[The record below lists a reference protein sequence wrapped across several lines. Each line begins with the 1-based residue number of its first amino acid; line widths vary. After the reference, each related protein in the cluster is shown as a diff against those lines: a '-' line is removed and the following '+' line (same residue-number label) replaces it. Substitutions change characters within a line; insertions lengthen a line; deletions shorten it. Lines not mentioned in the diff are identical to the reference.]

1 MIDDGS
7 NNNVNH
13 LNVSPETTIQLGTE
27 DERDCYGVKA
37 NEEGF
42 LDDRE
47 QVEGDTEIDEVDL
60 REARLVMQVELLS
73 HLLRT
78 VSIEVLQIPPKAEK
92 MHSMDDSLYEIDNLF
107 HDKAEEKITFDIY
120 SDPDHCDDRTALETV
135 VDCNSNPASTIAAA
149 EILLRRLL
157 QIITELRASA
167 ARKNMPALGHSLTS
181 ESFGFDSVYSPLV
194 KAAPKRKS
202 KTEEG
207 TAVKNRVPEV
217 YPEQQH
223 PITDGG
229 SPTVLSPE
237 DNSVT
242 HGNLANDYLRNEY
255 ITLDGSSGAEW
266 IQVED
271 ETSPPSFGIRSPE
284 IDHLLETWT
293 TD

>member
-1 MIDDGS
+1 MHAKDD
-7 NNNVNH
+7 H
-13 LNVSPETTIQLGTE
+13 
-27 DERDCYGVKA
+27 
-37 NEEGF
+37 
-42 LDDRE
+42 E
-47 QVEGDTEIDEVDL
+47 QIEGDTEIDEVDL

-92 MHSMDDSLYEIDNLF
+92 MHSMDDSLYGTFYSKIMRWLILTVSVFACSEIDNLF

-223 PITDGG
+223 PITEY
-229 SPTVLSPE
+229 S
-237 DNSVT
+237 
-242 HGNLANDYLRNEY
+242 GNKY
-255 ITLDGSSGAEW
+255 SS
-266 IQVED
+266 IFD
-271 ETSPPSFGIRSPE
+271 IS
-284 IDHLLETWT
+284 
-293 TD
+293 